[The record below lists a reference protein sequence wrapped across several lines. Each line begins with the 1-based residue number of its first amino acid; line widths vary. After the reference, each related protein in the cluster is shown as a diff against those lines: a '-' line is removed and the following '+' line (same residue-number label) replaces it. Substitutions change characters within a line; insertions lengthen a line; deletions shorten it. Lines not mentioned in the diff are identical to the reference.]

1 VKVQQV
7 AIKPTSAS
15 QAAGRPSLT
24 PELLAATGARYSRNN
39 EGLESIVE
47 KIDPNNPE
55 ASVDSIFRMVDYG
68 HQSILDMVPVAM
80 FIDGISLWLAYY
92 LWSLSPTAGGQE
104 SSTRYIKLSPEGIV
118 SPQVLGIPEE
128 QIDQWSQSIENAFSA
143 YTQAL
148 SFWETV
154 ALANPEAIKIPKS
167 LIADDSDKSKKT
179 VARMIRN
186 FAFDRARYFL
196 PIAAATNV
204 MLVMSARG
212 WVNLCQY
219 LLSHPLPESQQLGE
233 LVRSELAL
241 ATSRMLRHATAKP
254 SITNGLLKDFDD
266 LFELATATKSTH
278 IFNAESTSEEP
289 CKAFLDISLPSN
301 VIEKDLLGALQF
313 HDNRYSWVGSALQRT
328 FVRFGWN
335 AVTFAEIR
343 DLNRHRTGTK
353 HCPFVPRGFYCA
365 NDQLASIPNLESD
378 AQQLMLNLSLVGK
391 LANALS
397 YKALL
402 NQEHTYVYWLL
413 LGAQFFFEHSTTAD
427 KFIYEAELRTGT
439 GAHYKYAE
447 HLREVLA
454 LWYERFPST
463 KNVVLEGSNEPE

>member
-1 VKVQQV
+1 
-7 AIKPTSAS
+7 
-15 QAAGRPSLT
+15 
-24 PELLAATGARYSRNN
+24 
-39 EGLESIVE
+39 
-47 KIDPNNPE
+47 
-55 ASVDSIFRMVDYG
+55 
-68 HQSILDMVPVAM
+68 
-80 FIDGISLWLAYY
+80 
-92 LWSLSPTAGGQE
+92 
-104 SSTRYIKLSPEGIV
+104 
-118 SPQVLGIPEE
+118 
-128 QIDQWSQSIENAFSA
+128 
-143 YTQAL
+143 
-148 SFWETV
+148 
-154 ALANPEAIKIPKS
+154 
-167 LIADDSDKSKKT
+167 
-179 VARMIRN
+179 
-186 FAFDRARYFL
+186 
-196 PIAAATNV
+196 
-204 MLVMSARG
+204 
-212 WVNLCQY
+212 
-219 LLSHPLPESQQLGE
+219 
-233 LVRSELAL
+233 
-241 ATSRMLRHATAKP
+241 MLRHATAKP